1 MGRARVSSPG
11 GEATAVRVLGDCSA
25 LQRAAGGGRWLT
37 GVASGSRGATGD
49 PRDVGWELLCGE
61 VKKKKND
68 KLTETNHY
76 APAKVNTTPSGWAS
90 KAAQCPHAPSPSAL

>member
-1 MGRARVSSPG
+1 MCMGRARVSSPG

-25 LQRAAGGGRWLT
+25 LQRAAGGGRRLT

-61 VKKKKND
+61 VK
-68 KLTETNHY
+68 
-76 APAKVNTTPSGWAS
+76 S
-90 KAAQCPHAPSPSAL
+90 PHWLVWVREMRDGDQPTSLSMHISIGMK